1 MWTLNWG
8 TVSSHRRH
16 SYAVPVQWLSGHP
29 SPSTHTS
36 LSAPPFAL
44 PPTGGCPRTFP
55 NTGTTSTS
63 PGHHHPARQPQLW
76 RDTQPRLPP
85 PAPLLP
91 LQLRVRVTDARS
103 LSGPCPQTPAARVVP
118 ERLACQHR
126 GWGGALSGVC
136 L

>member
-76 RDTQPRLPP
+76 RDTQPRLPRT
-85 PAPLLP
+85 PAPTTAQSACHRRPVLKWP
-91 LQLRVRVTDARS
+91 MSPDS
-103 LSGPCPQTPAARVVP
+103 SCPCGP
-118 ERLACQHR
+118 
-126 GWGGALSGVC
+126 
-136 L
+136 